1 MEYEERSGKLILATK
16 AGEYASQWSA
26 IVGDALSAFADR
38 VTPLVAAAK
47 TEAEIHRILDGRNE
61 RAAPQDGES
70 HLGRGLL
77 METPF
82 SMYQVGAEALLPPR
96 DISVS
101 QWADENVVLT
111 GSGSAERGQ
120 WHTRPFQREP
130 MDVLSP
136 SHPCKQVVLMSA
148 AQMLKTSIMVNFL
161 GYIADVDPGP
171 TLAVEPRSEDAKALS
186 KDRVAPLFR
195 HSPALRGK
203 LAAVK
208 SRDSNNTAMHKVFAN
223 GSGHITFTGAIS
235 PSGLAM
241 RPIRY
246 LLLDEMDRY
255 PTSAGSEGDPVS
267 LAMQRTGE
275 FEHNKKVIMCS
286 TPTVDG
292 ESRIQAAWNASD
304 QREYFVPCPMCN
316 HFQILVFSDGTDGGL
331 VWPEGEPEKAAY
343 CCEECRE
350 LIPHNQKSWMVERG
364 EYRPQNPGS
373 PIPGFR
379 VSQLISPKRSW
390 GTIAA
395 EFLVANESRETL
407 KAFLNTVLAELWTER
422 GSAPDWEKVYLR
434 REDYELGIVPAKGS
448 LLVAGVDVQDDRLE
462 VEIKAYGRG
471 KESWSV
477 DYRVIQVPDQAG
489 QPLKTSS
496 PEVWQELEA
505 LLAVDWPREAGGTMP
520 IMAMTIDSGFRP
532 QMVYEFAARHPQPA
546 HGPAGD
552 AIAAPRTVVATKGKP
567 DFLKLIAS
575 VSPTDASRKR
585 QNVRIWHIGT
595 HWAKQEFYDWLR
607 IVLPDDGTFPPG
619 YQHYAYKDQD
629 FYRGLCS
636 ESRIIRSSGKVEWVP
651 DKSVRNEPLDLAV
664 LCRAAAAVCGIDRS
678 PKRIGRRSRGT
689 TPDTARQSARQ
700 DDYWGERDELG
711 IASAVARTGSN
722 DSTDGTCKPM
732 RDTLQ
737 RAIFSGTRRVQF
749 TDRAVEYNSIDD
761 MRKALADIDAAIA
774 KASGAGAV
782 VFQPG
787 HAQQGLN
794 ERSRQSD
801 RLLLARAGISSRAV
815 PRGDRDVRIRRR
827 EVGAPHGRV
836 DGGRRRREH
845 RGRRLPDQPAQP
857 VARSAAQQPVRQQGH
872 RRTGREH
879 GRNRDRSP
887 GEDRDARTRQ
897 DHRRR
902 VALLRGELRSGRAVG
917 LLRHAG
923 AHRADDRRER

>member
-1 MEYEERSGKLILATK
+1 
-16 AGEYASQWSA
+16 
-26 IVGDALSAFADR
+26 
-38 VTPLVAAAK
+38 
-47 TEAEIHRILDGRNE
+47 
-61 RAAPQDGES
+61 
-70 HLGRGLL
+70 
-77 METPF
+77 
-82 SMYQVGAEALLPPR
+82 
-96 DISVS
+96 
-101 QWADENVVLT
+101 
-111 GSGSAERGQ
+111 
-120 WHTRPFQREP
+120 
-130 MDVLSP
+130 
-136 SHPCKQVVLMSA
+136 
-148 AQMLKTSIMVNFL
+148 MVNFL

-246 LLLDEMDRY
+246 LLLDEIDRY

-292 ESRIQAAWNASD
+292 ESRIQAAWNTSD
-304 QREYFVPCPMCN
+304 QREYFVPCPKCN

-343 CCEECRE
+343 CCEKCRE

-395 EFLVANESRETL
+395 EFLVAKESTETL

-489 QPLKTSS
+489 KPLKTSS

-505 LLAVDWPREAGGTMP
+505 LLATDWPRESGGTMP
-520 IMAMTIDSGFRP
+520 IMAMTIDYGIP
-532 QMVYEFAARHPQPA
+532 AADGVRVRR
-546 HGPAGD
+546 
-552 AIAAPRTVVATKGKP
+552 APSATG
-567 DFLKLIAS
+567 
-575 VSPTDASRKR
+575 
-585 QNVRIWHIGT
+585 
-595 HWAKQEFYDWLR
+595 
-607 IVLPDDGTFPPG
+607 
-619 YQHYAYKDQD
+619 
-629 FYRGLCS
+629 
-636 ESRIIRSSGKVEWVP
+636 
-651 DKSVRNEPLDLAV
+651 
-664 LCRAAAAVCGIDRS
+664 
-678 PKRIGRRSRGT
+678 
-689 TPDTARQSARQ
+689 
-700 DDYWGERDELG
+700 
-711 IASAVARTGSN
+711 
-722 DSTDGTCKPM
+722 
-732 RDTLQ
+732 
-737 RAIFSGTRRVQF
+737 
-749 TDRAVEYNSIDD
+749 
-761 MRKALADIDAAIA
+761 
-774 KASGAGAV
+774 
-782 VFQPG
+782 
-787 HAQQGLN
+787 
-794 ERSRQSD
+794 
-801 RLLLARAGISSRAV
+801 ARAG
-815 PRGDRDVRIRRR
+815 RRR
-827 EVGAPHGRV
+827 
-836 DGGRRRREH
+836 DRRAAH
-845 RGRRLPDQPAQP
+845 RGGDQGQARLPETDRVGVAYGRFAQAAKRPDLAHWHALGEAGVLRLAADRAARRWHVPARIP
-857 VARSAAQQPVRQQGH
+857 ALRLQGSGLLS
-872 RRTGREH
+872 R
-879 GRNRDRSP
+879 
-887 GEDRDARTRQ
+887 
-897 DHRRR
+897 
-902 VALLRGELRSGRAVG
+902 ALLRVADHPVERQGGVDTRQVGQERTTRPRGALPRGCGGLWNRSLLGRGLGGTRGEHSSRRAAPVQ
-917 LLRHAG
+917 
-923 AHRADDRRER
+923 HR

>member
-1 MEYEERSGKLILATK
+1 MSTA
-16 AGEYASQWSA
+16 
-26 IVGDALSAFADR
+26 
-38 VTPLVAAAK
+38 
-47 TEAEIHRILDGRNE
+47 
-61 RAAPQDGES
+61 
-70 HLGRGLL
+70 
-77 METPF
+77 F

-101 QWADENVVLT
+101 HWADENVVLT

-120 WHTRPFQREP
+120 WHTRPYQREP
-130 MDVLSP
+130 MDVLSS

-148 AQMLKTSIMVNFL
+148 AQMLKTSVMVNFL

-246 LLLDEMDRY
+246 LLLDEVDRY

-275 FEHNKKVIMCS
+275 FEHNKKIVMCS
-286 TPTVDG
+286 TPTIDG
-292 ESRIQAAWNASD
+292 ESRIQKAWNTSD
-304 QREYFVPCPMCN
+304 QREYFVPCPLCN
-316 HFQILVFSDGTDGGL
+316 HFQILVFSDGTGGGV
-331 VWPEGEPEKAAY
+331 VWPEGEPENAAY
-343 CCEECRE
+343 LCENCHQQ
-350 LIPHNQKSWMVERG
+350 IPHHQKSWMVERG
-364 EYRPQNPGS
+364 EYRAQNPGS

-395 EFLVANESRETL
+395 EFLVAKHSTETL

-434 REDYELGIVPAKGS
+434 REDYALGIVPAKAS

-489 QPLKTSS
+489 QALKTSS
-496 PEVWQELEA
+496 PEVWQELEE
-505 LLAVDWPREAGGTMP
+505 LLATDWPHESGRTMP
-520 IMAMTIDSGFRP
+520 IMAMAIDTGFRP
-532 QMVYEFAARHPQPA
+532 QMVYDFAARHPQPA

-552 AIAAPRTVVATKGKP
+552 RIYAPRTVVPTKGTP
-567 DFLKLIAS
+567 NFLKLIAS
-575 VSPTDASRKR
+575 VSSTDAARKR

-607 IVLPDDGTFPPG
+607 IVLPDDGTYPPG
-619 YQHYAYKDQD
+619 FQHYAYKDQD

-651 DKSVRNEPLDLAV
+651 DKSIRNEPLDLAV
-664 LCRAAAAVCGIDRS
+664 LCRAAAAICGIDS
-678 PKRIGRRSRGT
+678 LS
-689 TPDTARQSARQ
+689 
-700 DDYWGERDELG
+700 DDDWAEL
-711 IASAVARTGSN
+711 
-722 DSTDGTCKPM
+722 
-732 RDTLQ
+732 
-737 RAIFSGTRRVQF
+737 
-749 TDRAVEYNSIDD
+749 E
-761 MRKALADIDAAIA
+761 
-774 KASGAGAV
+774 GAGA
-782 VFQPG
+782 Q
-787 HAQQGLN
+787 
-794 ERSRQSD
+794 D
-801 RLLLARAGISSRAV
+801 RAPR
-815 PRGDRDVRIRRR
+815 RGDNDSYF
-827 EVGAPHGRV
+827 G
-836 DGGRRRREH
+836 
-845 RGRRLPDQPAQP
+845 
-857 VARSAAQQPVRQQGH
+857 
-872 RRTGREH
+872 
-879 GRNRDRSP
+879 DRSEWMP
-887 GEDRDARTRQ
+887 KG
-897 DHRRR
+897 
-902 VALLRGELRSGRAVG
+902 RSWF
-917 LLRHAG
+917 
-923 AHRADDRRER
+923 